1 MNAGS
6 RKDWA
11 GETPK
16 PNASSFELP
25 PIVQLNDFLAES
37 IPMPEVLVDGLI
49 RKRSVVMLASG
60 SKSFKTWIVLHL
72 ALCVSEGVPWL
83 DRKVKQG
90 RVLFLNSE
98 LTPADLQSRLAAIAD
113 SMGSLSHS
121 GFDICNLRGQ
131 NTDIVKL
138 MPALINQ
145 CEGKDYAMIIPD
157 PIYSMMGDRNE
168 IAANEMAE
176 FLHHFT
182 RLSEATGA
190 AVIYTHHFAKGNS
203 AKKEQIDRAS
213 GSGVFSRHADGIITF
228 TRHKEDNAF
237 SVEAELRSFRRPTPF
252 LVMWEYP
259 IMEIVDLDPTQ
270 LRNKAGR
277 QRMHTVPELLE
288 CLKDGMT
295 AGEWI
300 AAAEKVFG
308 IKKST
313 FYPLRK
319 EAMAADRVY
328 EDDRKWF
335 RKPQPKIIDFKQ
347 PEDPTNGTNSPDA
360 A

>member
-1 MNAGS
+1 MSAGS
-6 RKDWA
+6 RKKWA
-11 GETPK
+11 GDMPK

-25 PIVQLNDFLAES
+25 PIVRLTDFLAEH
-37 IPMPEVLVDGLI
+37 IPMPEVLVEGLI
-49 RKRSVVMLASG
+49 RKRSVVMIASG
-60 SKSFKTWIVLHL
+60 SKSFKTWILLHL
-72 ALCVSEGVPWL
+72 ALCVANGLPWL
-83 DRKVKQG
+83 DRKVTQG
-90 RVLFLNSE
+90 RVLFLNFE
-98 LTPADLQSRLAAIAD
+98 LTPAELQDRLAAIAK
-113 SMGSLSHS
+113 SMGDVS
-121 GFDICNLRGQ
+121 GSNLDICNLRGR
-131 NTDIVKL
+131 NTDIAKL
-138 MPALINQ
+138 MPALLKQ

-182 RLSEATGA
+182 RLSEAIGA

-203 AKKEQIDRAS
+203 ARKEQIDRAS

-252 LVMWEYP
+252 VVMWEYP

-295 AGEWI
+295 AGDWI
-300 AAAEKVFG
+300 AAAEHIYG

-319 EAMAADRVY
+319 EARAADRVY

-347 PEDPTNGTNSPDA
+347 PGESTNGGNSPDA